1 MGLPARVT
9 AHSAAIVLLLFLT
22 ARFAS
27 AQSVIQP
34 TMQAPAGI
42 VGAVATDPAPPSAS
56 EEATDFKNS
65 SRTHK
70 AKAKYDISKIGKRS
84 IGKGLDFYSAE
95 EERKLGQELARA
107 IEGSATVVNDPVIN
121 EYVNRLGQ
129 QLVRNSDARSPFV
142 VKVLDY
148 DEINAYALPGGFLFV
163 NRGLILAA
171 DNEAQLTG
179 AMAHEIAHVAAR
191 HATRSVTRAQIIDG
205 LSLSLIFI
213 TGPFGLA
220 AHGLAMVSRPLA
232 FRKFS
237 RNAEREA
244 DLLGLEY
251 QHAAGYDPQEFVA
264 LFESLGAGEEKQ
276 RSFLVKAF
284 ATHPMTSDRIKLAQE
299 EITTYLP
306 GHQQYVVDTSEFQ
319 DIKARLKAVTQGMP
333 KLRGESELH
342 PSRRIE
348 LERR

>member
-1 MGLPARVT
+1 MHLRANVI
-9 AHSAAIVLLLFLT
+9 AQSAAIALLLFIFET
-22 ARFAS
+22 GRVS
-27 AQSVIQP
+27 AQSATQGI
-34 TMQAPAGI
+34 MQSPAEI
-42 VGAVATDPAPPSAS
+42 TSDAGASLTAPSAP
-56 EEATDFKNS
+56 EATIDSKVT
-65 SRTHK
+65 SRTRRP
-70 AKAKYDISKIGKRS
+70 KAKYDVSKIGKRS
-84 IGKGLDFYSAE
+84 IGKGLDFYSTQ
-95 EERKLGQELARA
+95 EERELGQKLARA
-107 IEGSATVVNDPVIN
+107 IERSAAVVDDPVIN

-129 QLVRNSDARSPFV
+129 LLVRNSDARTPFI

-191 HATRSVTRAQIIDG
+191 HATRSATRAQIIDG

-213 TGPFGLA
+213 TGPLGLA
-220 AHGLAMVSRPLA
+220 AHGLAIVSKPLT

-237 RNAEREA
+237 RDAEREA

-251 QHAAGYDPQEFVA
+251 QYAAGYDPQEFVA
-264 LFESLGAGEEKQ
+264 LFEALGAGEEKH
-276 RSFLVKAF
+276 RSLLVKAF

-306 GHQQYVVDTSEFQ
+306 GHHQYVIDTSEFQ
-319 DIKARLKAVTQGMP
+319 DIKARLKTITQQMP
-333 KLRGESELH
+333 KLRGEWELRQS
-342 PSRRIE
+342 PCY
-348 LERR
+348 